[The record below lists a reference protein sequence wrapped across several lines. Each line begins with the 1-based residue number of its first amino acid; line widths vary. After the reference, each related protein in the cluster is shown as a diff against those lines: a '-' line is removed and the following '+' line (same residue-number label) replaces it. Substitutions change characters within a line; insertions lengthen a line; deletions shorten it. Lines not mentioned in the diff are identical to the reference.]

1 MTVVKGVIRPVIG
14 PVLVGVVGD
23 GQSPSI
29 PIVPP
34 AANTL
39 LYFGQADAVTPGDN
53 GELGFNSFVPAAGET
68 HRFTITDL
76 VAGFYVH
83 IRVPTAIEIS
93 TLEEVFL
100 GVPNG
105 DVLGNWTKVEDYGTI
120 GGVSY
125 DSYTRG
131 PIATESAGGSI
142 QYEALFAAGA

>member
-1 MTVVKGVIRPVIG
+1 MTSIMLPVTHAVIG
-14 PVLVGVVGD
+14 NGT
-23 GQSPSI
+23 SAAI
-29 PIVPP
+29 PITPP

-53 GELGFNSFVPAAGET
+53 GELGFGSFVPAAGET
-68 HRFTITDL
+68 HRFTFTDL
-76 VAGFYVH
+76 IEGFFLHV
-83 IRVPTAIEIS
+83 RVPTAIEIN

-105 DVLGNWTKVEDYGTI
+105 DVLNLWAKTEDYGTI

-131 PIATESAGGSI
+131 PISEASAGGSI
-142 QYEALFAAGA
+142 QYEAAFIAGA